1 MGSIDHIKSSFVVV
15 ISYVLNFPFFIGS
28 FINRRKGEPEERNV
42 KCIQYYDGMIES
54 QTPINALSHII
65 LSNRANIEIL

>member
-15 ISYVLNFPFFIGS
+15 ISYVLNFPFLLAVSSIEE
-28 FINRRKGEPEERNV
+28 KGEPEERNV